1 MPAAMSP
8 ALARALAAFRPG
20 LPLGVAF
27 SGGADSTALLL
38 ACARRWPGQVRA
50 LHVHHGLQSAA
61 DDFEAHCHRVC
72 QQLDVPLRVRR
83 VDARAAPGDSP
94 EAAARA
100 ARYRAL
106 HDSAREDGDV
116 PLTHL
121 ALAQHADDQIETLLL
136 ALSRG
141 AGLPGLAAMPA
152 CALRTGIAW
161 HRPLL
166 QVPGPDLRQWLM
178 DQGQAWVEDPSNQD
192 ERYTRNRIRR
202 VLLPALQACF
212 PQFRATLA
220 RSAAHAAQAA
230 QLLVELAQ
238 QDLCDVGNPPVIGRL
253 QALSPP
259 RQANVLRFWLVSVYQ
274 TTATA
279 AQLRALQQQ
288 LAACTTRGHRIHL
301 KIGRGFSVREGD
313 CLVWRTHA

>member
-1 MPAAMSP
+1 
-8 ALARALAAFRPG
+8 
-20 LPLGVAF
+20 
-27 SGGADSTALLL
+27 
-38 ACARRWPGQVRA
+38 
-50 LHVHHGLQSAA
+50 
-61 DDFEAHCHRVC
+61 
-72 QQLDVPLRVRR
+72 
-83 VDARAAPGDSP
+83 
-94 EAAARA
+94 
-100 ARYRAL
+100 
-106 HDSAREDGDV
+106 
-116 PLTHL
+116 
-121 ALAQHADDQIETLLL
+121 
-136 ALSRG
+136 
-141 AGLPGLAAMPA
+141 MPA

-166 QVPGPDLRQWLM
+166 QVPGADLRQWLM